1 MNWIALIL
9 ATLSIGF
16 NAFFSHAFVSSAFG
30 MGGPVY
36 IDTVC
41 ETIRAAPA
49 SPALKSWIKAQCPR
63 GEQSSAPIC
72 VDFSRFIRDVAANN
86 EIYRRK
92 CGGAP

>member
-1 MNWIALIL
+1 MKWIALIL
-9 ATLSIGF
+9 TTSSI
-16 NAFFSHAFVSSAFG
+16 AFSAVVSPAQA

-41 ETIRAAPA
+41 DTMRPAPA
-49 SPALKSWIKAQCPR
+49 TPALKSWIKAQCPK
-63 GEQSSAPIC
+63 GAQSSSSIC
-72 VDFSRFIRDVAANN
+72 GDFSRFIRDVAANN